1 MSKVLKIGQIS
12 DIHIGNGEELVQG
25 IDVCAN
31 FRSALESDSMKNL
44 DLLVLSGDL
53 AENAEAGAYEYV
65 ASLLKDYKA
74 PWCIIPGNH
83 DDLKLMQKYFDLSG
97 KVSGDR
103 CFYHY
108 DLKGRSIFFL
118 DSACGNVSKEE
129 LDWLKAET
137 AKVKGEVILFMHHP
151 PCFCGHRFMDL
162 RFHLENMVEV
172 PEGQSLN
179 WNGPVSDDSVKYYE
193 VEAFRNGQE
202 YAHKHA
208 VSKVLLWV
216 AAGVGVVGFGVLASG
231 FLMSDE
237 GDGRVCRHVGE
248 GILVGALV
256 SAGFSFGFDMS
267 ADGYRIKAQYYNQ
280 KLADYKSRHSVLKNE

>member
-1 MSKVLKIGQIS
+1 MRKFLAFLLFSIA
-12 DIHIGNGEELVQG
+12 LVQAQLVPEG
-25 IDVCAN
+25 MVVP
-31 FRSALESDSMKNL
+31 SAGM
-44 DLLVLSGDL
+44 
-53 AENAEAGAYEYV
+53 
-65 ASLLKDYKA
+65 
-74 PWCIIPGNH
+74 
-83 DDLKLMQKYFDLSG
+83 
-97 KVSGDR
+97 
-103 CFYHY
+103 
-108 DLKGRSIFFL
+108 
-118 DSACGNVSKEE
+118 DSAAAPTPIVEQP
-129 LDWLKAET
+129 
-137 AKVKGEVILFMHHP
+137 VP
-151 PCFCGHRFMDL
+151 
-162 RFHLENMVEV
+162 ENMVEV

>member
-1 MSKVLKIGQIS
+1 MLFSIA
-12 DIHIGNGEELVQG
+12 LVQAQLVPEG
-25 IDVCAN
+25 MVVP
-31 FRSALESDSMKNL
+31 SAGM
-44 DLLVLSGDL
+44 
-53 AENAEAGAYEYV
+53 
-65 ASLLKDYKA
+65 
-74 PWCIIPGNH
+74 
-83 DDLKLMQKYFDLSG
+83 
-97 KVSGDR
+97 
-103 CFYHY
+103 
-108 DLKGRSIFFL
+108 
-118 DSACGNVSKEE
+118 DSAAAPTPIVEQP
-129 LDWLKAET
+129 A
-137 AKVKGEVILFMHHP
+137 P
-151 PCFCGHRFMDL
+151 
-162 RFHLENMVEV
+162 ENMVEV